1 MSKTYFNRLNY
12 TLANED
18 TRFEMDLLPTG
29 VSHLVSVAGS
39 GGRVLPLL
47 AKHPKKVTCVDL
59 SQEQLYLT
67 ELRFE
72 SVKALTHAQFLAF
85 WGYPPSPAEPETR
98 KKLFNKIRLQP
109 AAKGFFLEYF
119 EHHAWESI
127 LYAGSWEQTIA
138 KLSSVNRRITGMK
151 GIGLFTALNRS
162 EHLSYL
168 QSRFPT
174 YAWALTLSLL
184 GNAGVFNA
192 LLYKGH
198 FPKKN
203 LKDSSFDFYKKS
215 FERIFSQGPAREN
228 FLLQLIFFGKILFPE
243 GNPIE
248 CDPKVFAEAKKALK
262 NAEIK
267 LIKGNIIDV
276 VANADVPVDLL
287 SFSDVPSY
295 FSGETEKVF
304 MQKIRSSMSPNGMV
318 VIRNYLRIPEGTD
331 YSGYQCVTSN
341 YEKEI
346 SKEKVQLYNI
356 EIFKKARHEL
366 H

>member
-1 MSKTYFNRLNY
+1 MSKNYFNRLNY

-18 TRFEMDLLPTG
+18 TRFEMDLMPSSI
-29 VSHLVSVAGS
+29 SHLVSVAGS

-67 ELRFE
+67 ELRIE
-72 SVKALTHAQFLAF
+72 SVKSLSHVQFMEF
-85 WGYPPSPAEPETR
+85 WGYPPHPAEPSER
-98 KKLFNKIRLQP
+98 KKLFKKLTLSDPTRR
-109 AAKGFFLEYF
+109 FFEDYF
-119 EHHAWESI
+119 QHHGWNSI
-127 LYAGSWEQTIA
+127 LYAGSWEQTIS

-151 GIGLFTALNRS
+151 GIGLFTALNKT
-162 EHLSYL
+162 EHLDYL
-168 QSRFPT
+168 KSRFPT

-198 FPKKN
+198 FPRKN

-215 FERIFSQGPAREN
+215 FERIFAQGPAREN

-243 GNPIE
+243 GNPVE
-248 CDPKVFAEAKKALK
+248 CDPKVFAESKKALK
-262 NAEIK
+262 TAEIDYHH
-267 LIKGNIIDV
+267 GNV
-276 VANADVPVDLL
+276 VDFVSHCNTPVNLL

-295 FSGETEKVF
+295 FSGETERAF
-304 MQKIRSSMSPNGMV
+304 MQRIKSGMADDGIV
-318 VIRNYLRIPEGTD
+318 VIRNYLRVPEGTD
-331 YSGYQCVTSN
+331 YSGYDRVTKDYQSL
-341 YEKEI
+341 I
-346 SKEKVQLYNI
+346 RKEKVQLYQI
-356 EIFKKARHEL
+356 EVFKKQAHEL